1 MRFSAVFN
9 KWVGQQVGRSP
20 MNRLISL
27 FLLLASLIALTS
39 SKPTMA
45 HDFHTSLTEVNYNP
59 KTQSL
64 EITIR
69 VFTDDFER
77 ALTDINSNK
86 PVNIKPTDLSTHP
99 LILKYLRQHFAL
111 ISPEKKPLLYDFLG
125 KEIEL
130 DATWLYIEI
139 PNATNLRGYT
149 IRNSILTELFD
160 DQTNLLNLIYPDK
173 KKSFVFDTK
182 TKSAVY
188 PF

>member
-1 MRFSAVFN
+1 MKFSAIN
-9 KWVGQQVGRSP
+9 KWVSQQVGRSS
-20 MNRLISL
+20 MNKLILL
-27 FLLLASLIALTS
+27 FLLLTSLFAFT
-39 SKPTMA
+39 SKPTTSV
-45 HDFHTSLTEVNYNP
+45 HDFHTSLTEINYNP

-77 ALTDINSNK
+77 ALTEINGNK
-86 PVNIKPTDLSTHP
+86 PVKIKPTDLSTHP
-99 LILKYLRQHFAL
+99 LILKYLRQHFTL

-149 IRNSILTELFD
+149 MRNSIFTELFD

-182 TKSAVY
+182 TKSAIY